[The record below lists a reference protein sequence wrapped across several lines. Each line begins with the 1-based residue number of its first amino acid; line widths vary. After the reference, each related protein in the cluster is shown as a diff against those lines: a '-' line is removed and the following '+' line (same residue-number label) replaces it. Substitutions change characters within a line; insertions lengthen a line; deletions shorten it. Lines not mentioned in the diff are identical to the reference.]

1 MSNNLDELS
10 VLENVQDEDQ
20 PVAEV
25 EEPEDDSIQKP
36 KKKVYN
42 VKPKDPN
49 APKKERTEAQKKAW
63 EKALATRQANRESR
77 LKEKEQL
84 NQVVVEQKKIAKQA
98 VEQKIVKKAISIKK
112 KQIKKEEVLDEISDD
127 ETPYE
132 EVKQIAKKTA
142 NKRASQAKPQIDTPE
157 YQPPQKPSF
166 IFM

>member
-10 VLENVQDEDQ
+10 VLENV
-20 PVAEV
+20 
-25 EEPEDDSIQKP
+25 EEPTEEPTEIEDDSIQKP

-127 ETPYE
+127 ETSYE
-132 EVKQIAKKTA
+132 EVKHIAKKTA

-157 YQPPQKPSF
+157 YQQPQKPSF
-166 IFM
+166 VFM